1 MPHGGAMAET
11 RTLALTNARV
21 ATMRPG
27 GAPYG
32 AIENAAILI
41 ENGRI
46 AWVGPTGEAPRAEES
61 ADLGGRWV
69 TPGLIDCHTHI
80 VHGGN
85 RAREFELRLEGASY
99 EEIARAGGG
108 ILSTVAATRAASV
121 DELVASA
128 LPRLDHLLAEGVTTI
143 EIKSGYGLDL
153 ETEVKMLQAAR
164 RLGAERDV
172 EVQTSLLAAHA
183 VPPEFKGDQDGYV
196 RLVTDQIIPAVRKA
210 GLADAVDGFCEGIAF
225 SPDQIRRVFEKAKA
239 VDLPVRLH
247 AEQLS
252 DLKGAVLAAEFGAL
266 SADHLEYLQ
275 EDGARAMAAT
285 GTVAVLLPGAFYTLR
300 EKQLPPVDLFRRH
313 GVPIAIASDCNPG
326 SSPVTSLLLM
336 LNMAAT
342 LFRLTPEEALAGVTR
357 NAARALGLEDDIG
370 TIQPGRRADLAIF
383 DIETPAELAYRCG
396 FNPLFAVLRE
406 GRWRKW

>member
-1 MPHGGAMAET
+1 MAEPT
-11 RTLALTNARV
+11 TLTLTNARI
-21 ATMRPG
+21 ATMQAG
-27 GAPYG
+27 GVPYG
-32 AIENAAILI
+32 AIENGAILI
-41 ENGRI
+41 EHGRI
-46 AWVGPTGEAPRAEES
+46 AWVGPSGEAPKAEET
-61 ADLGGRWV
+61 ADLAGRWV
-69 TPGLIDCHTHI
+69 LPGLIDCHTHI

-99 EEIARAGGG
+99 AEIAKAGGG
-108 ILSTVAATRAASV
+108 ILSTVRATRAASV
-121 DELVASA
+121 DDLVATA

-164 RLGAERDV
+164 RLGGERDV

-183 VPPEFKGDQDGYV
+183 VPPEFRDDADGYV
-196 RLVTDQIIPAVRKA
+196 RIVTDEIIPAVRKA

-225 SPDQIRRVFEKAKA
+225 SPEQIRRVFEKART
-239 VDLPVRLH
+239 VDLPVKLH

-252 DLKGAVLAAEFGAL
+252 DRKGAVLAAAFNAL

-275 EDGARAMAAT
+275 EDGVIAMAEA

-300 EKQLPPVDLFRRH
+300 EKQLPPVDLLRRH
-313 GVPIAIASDCNPG
+313 GVPIAVATDCNPG

-357 NAARALGLEDDIG
+357 NAARALGLDDEIG

-383 DIETPAELAYRCG
+383 DIETPAELAYRVG